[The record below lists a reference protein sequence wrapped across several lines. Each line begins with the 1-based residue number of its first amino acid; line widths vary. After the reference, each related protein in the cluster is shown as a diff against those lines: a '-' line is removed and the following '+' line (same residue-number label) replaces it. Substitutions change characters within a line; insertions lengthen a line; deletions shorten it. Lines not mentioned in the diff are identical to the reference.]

1 MLFDCKFPTFRC
13 AEQIRNDIDYHL
25 FPACIVSVGGGLAY
39 GSMGYSHHA
48 IQDYGLM
55 RLFPNMTIY
64 SPCDAN
70 QTQSCLQHIASTKT
84 PAYLRLHK
92 AGEAAIG
99 EEIKNIIP
107 GEPVFLCGNVDA
119 SACILTTGYPAQ
131 ELFKRYKA
139 SKNVAV
145 ITMPA
150 WGEAYRSNIVSKL
163 LKYDV
168 IYSVEDHLLAGG
180 FGSWLLESVA
190 SSEVVDRIRLKY
202 LPSSIIDEIGTEDYL
217 LNMSGIFD
225 GLPDP

>member
-1 MLFDCKFPTFRC
+1 MWQRRC
-13 AEQIRNDIDYHL
+13 
-25 FPACIVSVGGGLAY
+25 
-39 GSMGYSHHA
+39 
-48 IQDYGLM
+48 
-55 RLFPNMTIY
+55 
-64 SPCDAN
+64 
-70 QTQSCLQHIASTKT
+70 
-84 PAYLRLHK
+84 
-92 AGEAAIG
+92 
-99 EEIKNIIP
+99 
-107 GEPVFLCGNVDA
+107 
-119 SACILTTGYPAQ
+119 SACILTGYPAQ

-168 IYSVEDHLLAGG
+168 IYSVEDHLLLEALVHGYWSQLHLRGG
-180 FGSWLLESVA
+180 
-190 SSEVVDRIRLKY
+190 RQTRLKY